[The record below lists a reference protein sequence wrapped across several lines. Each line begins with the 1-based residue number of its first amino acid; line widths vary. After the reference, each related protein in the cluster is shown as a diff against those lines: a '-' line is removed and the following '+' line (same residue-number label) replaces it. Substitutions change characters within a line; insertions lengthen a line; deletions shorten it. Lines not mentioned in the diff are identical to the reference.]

1 MAAPPDLIGSIDS
14 LDPAFWSGVAY
25 RHTART
31 VPPLSAA
38 GAKAFG
44 GRWNPRDLFGAVY
57 LAVPVEAAVEEFR
70 RMAEGQARGAA
81 SFLPRDLHTVRVQ
94 PIQVL
99 DLTNPTTVASLG
111 LTYEELTMEGRSLCQ
126 EIAQAAH
133 FLGYQGIIAPSATG
147 TGDVIAVFD
156 DRISLMELEVI
167 ETNELSSM
175 LLPEEF

>member
-57 LAVPVEAAVEEFR
+57 LAVDTALR
-70 RMAEGQARGAA
+70 RTREGEG
-81 SFLPRDLHTVRVQ
+81 F
-94 PIQVL
+94 VL
-99 DLTNPTTVASLG
+99 DSTLSRVLSR
-111 LTYEELTMEGRSLCQ
+111 GR
-126 EIAQAAH
+126 
-133 FLGYQGIIAPSATG
+133 P
-147 TGDVIAVFD
+147 
-156 DRISLMELEVI
+156 
-167 ETNELSSM
+167 
-175 LLPEEF
+175 